1 MLLVIRRAPPAM
13 LSLSLSIYIYIYI
26 YIYKHATLSDSQ
38 YPLGYLIHSFS
49 LRGGRSLS
57 RAGAHTH

>member
-1 MLLVIRRAPPAM
+1 MY
-13 LSLSLSIYIYIYI
+13 IYIYIYI

-38 YPLGYLIHSFS
+38 YPLGYSIHSFS

-57 RAGAHTH
+57 RAGAHTR